1 MKKLGFVLFMSMFA
15 FVSVV
20 PAAEAKVIDHDK
32 VQGFSEVTPVTV
44 SQKAAKRF
52 QPYLKVA
59 SGCVPF
65 PAVDAQRQHKR
76 RSGAYRSAEGH
87 CSKSV
92 GQVYSRS
99 AWYNG
104 VWAIM
109 YAWYFPKDSPL
120 PLKAFGH
127 RHDWE
132 GIVVWIDNPA
142 NQNPKVLSIA
152 YSQHGKFQKTAPNN
166 NIMEGDH
173 PKIRYDAPQ
182 PPINHSL
189 YVDSAKGG
197 TQPLIGWEDLT
208 PAARNALNTTDFG
221 SANVPF
227 NDHNFTNNLEKAWF
241 R

>member
-1 MKKLGFVLFMSMFA
+1 MKTLGYVLFLSIFA
-15 FVSVV
+15 FVSIV
-20 PAAEAKVIDHDK
+20 PAADAKVIDHDK

-65 PAVDAQRQHKR
+65 PAVDAQGNT
-76 RSGAYRSAEGH
+76 SGGLEPTGAPEGH

-120 PLKAFGH
+120 PFNAFGH

-142 NQNPKVLSIA
+142 NQNPKVFSIA
-152 YSQHGKFQKTAPNN
+152 YSQHGKFQKQLQTTRSWKVIIRKSAMMLLKHRLTTVYMWTAQRAEPSLSSD
-166 NIMEGDH
+166 G
-173 PKIRYDAPQ
+173 KI
-182 PPINHSL
+182 
-189 YVDSAKGG
+189 
-197 TQPLIGWEDLT
+197 
-208 PAARNALNTTDFG
+208 
-221 SANVPF
+221 
-227 NDHNFTNNLEKAWF
+227 
-241 R
+241 

>member
-1 MKKLGFVLFMSMFA
+1 MKKLGYVLFLSMFA
-15 FVSVV
+15 FFSIV
-20 PAAEAKVIDHDK
+20 PAADAKVIDHDK
-32 VQGFSEVTPVTV
+32 VQGFSEVTPVTL

-52 QPYLKVA
+52 QPFLKVA

-65 PAVDAQRQHKR
+65 PAVDAQGNT
-76 RSGAYRSAEGH
+76 SGGLEPTGAPEGH

-142 NQNPKVLSIA
+142 NQNPKMLSIA
-152 YSQHGKFQKTAPNN
+152 YSQHGKFQKT
-166 NIMEGDH
+166 
-173 PKIRYDAPQ
+173 
-182 PPINHSL
+182 
-189 YVDSAKGG
+189 
-197 TQPLIGWEDLT
+197 
-208 PAARNALNTTDFG
+208 
-221 SANVPF
+221 
-227 NDHNFTNNLEKAWF
+227 
-241 R
+241 

>member
-1 MKKLGFVLFMSMFA
+1 MKKIAYVLFLSVLA
-15 FVSVV
+15 FVGLTPSAN
-20 PAAEAKVIDHDK
+20 AAVIDHDK
-32 VQGFSEVTPVTV
+32 VIGFKEVTPVTV
-44 SQKAAKRF
+44 TQKAAKRF

-65 PAVDAQRQHKR
+65 PAVDAQGNT
-76 RSGAYRSAEGH
+76 SGGLEPTGAPEGH

-109 YAWYFPKDSPL
+109 YAWYFPKDSPIA
-120 PLKAFGH
+120 LKPFGH

-152 YSQHGKFQKTAPNN
+152 YSQHGKFAKTAPNSH
-166 NIMEGDH
+166 IMDGDH

-182 PPINHSL
+182 SPINHSL

-197 TQPLIGWEDLT
+197 MQPLIGWEDLT
-208 PAARNALNTTDFG
+208 PAARNALNTADFG

-227 NDHNFTNNLEKAWF
+227 NDPNFMNHLGKAWF